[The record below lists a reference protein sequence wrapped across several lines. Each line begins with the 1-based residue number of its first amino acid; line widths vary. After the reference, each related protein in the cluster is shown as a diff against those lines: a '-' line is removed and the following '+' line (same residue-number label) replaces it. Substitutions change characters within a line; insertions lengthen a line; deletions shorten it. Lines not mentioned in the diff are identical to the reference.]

1 MAALSLW
8 VLMSKIHFTLY
19 GRSYCHLC
27 DDMLQALLALCTTVD
42 DDSDT
47 GQFSVEQVDVDSDPE
62 LVALYDELVPVLLG
76 AKAGQL
82 PVQLCHYFLD
92 QGKVKAFLAG

>member
-1 MAALSLW
+1 
-8 VLMSKIHFTLY
+8 MSKIRFTLY

-27 DDMLQALLALCTTVD
+27 DDMLQALLALRAVGD
-42 DDSDT
+42 AGDA

-76 AKAGQL
+76 AKADQV

-92 QGKVKAFLAG
+92 QDKVKAFLAA